1 MSLPNFILAGAPKS
15 GTSSLWSYIRQ
26 HPDVF
31 MPEDKELFY
40 FDFKYDR
47 GVDWYRQQF
56 SGHTDE
62 QAIGEATVWY
72 MRWPKVP
79 ERIHDLLPEVKLIF
93 ILRNPIERARSN
105 FWHDFRDGKYPFTMT
120 FSEFIRSPIRD
131 NRTIISS
138 GKYYEHFQR
147 FENYFDKSQLLIF
160 LIKDLK
166 ERPNRVLHNIYEFLG
181 VDPSF
186 DPNTQDRLQEGWG
199 FQYLDTL
206 RGADRLFRP
215 LEWVIEDTPLK
226 WAWRNS
232 RHFRQIFWKENA
244 RPPDMSEEDRAY
256 LRDLYAEPNA
266 RLSDYLDRDLSH
278 WT

>member
-1 MSLPNFILAGAPKS
+1 LG
-15 GTSSLWSYIRQ
+15 
-26 HPDVF
+26 D
-31 MPEDKELFY
+31 
-40 FDFKYDR
+40 
-47 GVDWYRQQF
+47 
-56 SGHTDE
+56 
-62 QAIGEATVWY
+62 
-72 MRWPKVP
+72 
-79 ERIHDLLPEVKLIF
+79 
-93 ILRNPIERARSN
+93 
-105 FWHDFRDGKYPFTMT
+105 
-120 FSEFIRSPIRD
+120 
-131 NRTIISS
+131 
-138 GKYYEHFQR
+138 
-147 FENYFDKSQLLIF
+147 
-160 LIKDLK
+160 
-166 ERPNRVLHNIYEFLG
+166 IYEFLG

-215 LEWVIEDTPLK
+215 LEWVVEDTPSK

-266 RLSDYLDRDLSH
+266 RLGDYHDRDLSH

>member
-1 MSLPNFILAGAPKS
+1 MPLPNFILAGAPKS

-93 ILRNPIERARSN
+93 ILRNPIERARSE
-105 FWHDFRDGKYPFTMT
+105 FWHDFRTGKYPFTMT
-120 FSEFIRSPIRD
+120 FSEFIQSPIRD
-131 NRTIISS
+131 KRMTISS
-138 GKYYEHFQR
+138 GKYYDHLQR
-147 FENYFDKSQLLIF
+147 FEEYFDRSQF
-160 LIKDLK
+160 LVFLTEDLK
-166 ERPNRVLHNIYEFLG
+166 ESPDRVLGDIYEFLG

-199 FQYLDTL
+199 FQYLNVL
-206 RGADRLFRP
+206 RNTNRFFSPLKRL
-215 LEWVIEDTPLK
+215 VGDTPLT
-226 WAWRNS
+226 WLWYSS
-232 RHFRQIFWKENA
+232 RHFRKLFWRKDA
-244 RPPDMSEEDRAY
+244 QPPEMSDEDRAY
-256 LRDLYAEPNA
+256 LRDLYAESNA
-266 RLSDYLDRDLSH
+266 QLSDYLDRDLSH
-278 WT
+278 WI